1 MVKLRAQGVPLKD
14 IVGDLSTKYE
24 TTSTALYID
33 WKKRKGW
40 IREVVRLQDPTL
52 IDEMLE
58 GLKQVLPRAWFLYTT
73 TQNDSI
79 KVAALKLAKDVYIEI
94 IELLQSLGIAV
105 KVPDQ
110 LEIFA
115 PWLNK
120 FASQETNTNPTQDS

>member
-120 FASQETNTNPTQDS
+120 FASQETNTNPTPDS